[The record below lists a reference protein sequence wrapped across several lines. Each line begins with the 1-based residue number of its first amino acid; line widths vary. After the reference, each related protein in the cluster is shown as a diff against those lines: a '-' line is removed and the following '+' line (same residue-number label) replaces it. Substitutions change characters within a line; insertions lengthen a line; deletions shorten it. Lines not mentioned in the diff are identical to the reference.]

1 MSKPQPTSAQLKE
14 EGNALFKEQ
23 NYAAA
28 RSKYT
33 QSLALNGTN
42 AVVYANR
49 ALCALK
55 LKLCVR
61 LHHEPLNFACSMT
74 RC

>member
-1 MSKPQPTSAQLKE
+1 MSRSQPTSAQLKE
-14 EGNALFKEQ
+14 EGNALFKEH
-23 NYAAA
+23 NYTAA

-55 LKLCVR
+55 LKLYVR
-61 LHHEPLNFACSMT
+61 LHAAFVTSACSTT